1 MLCISWG
8 EWGGGGVRKLVREEK
23 VISQQTKVRRI
34 RREIKLRGRKV
45 GQTKWKMKISEIR
58 RMRHEKKVK

>member
-8 EWGGGGVRKLVREEK
+8 GGGGGVRKLVREEK

-34 RREIKLRGRKV
+34 RREIKFRVRKV
-45 GQTKWKMKISEIR
+45 GQNEV
-58 RMRHEKKVK
+58 EN